1 MIYHR
6 TEESISTLISVLG
19 GCGLPRPGTGKG
31 AQTPDPKE
39 NHNPSWLP
47 LNWRSDSSMQA
58 HIAGRGCVDEGFQL
72 QNLTIG

>member
-1 MIYHR
+1 MCMIYHR

-39 NHNPSWLP
+39 NHKPSWLP
-47 LNWRSDSSMQA
+47 LNWRSDASMQA
-58 HIAGRGCVDEGFQL
+58 HAAGAAAWMKVSSFR
-72 QNLTIG
+72 I